1 MPLWSATLEN
11 FTPNKL
17 YFKVRPLVDNVC
29 TTDTD
34 VATWHGIL
42 GSLTGDL
49 IAEELGQGTLCTL
62 PPLSSSS
69 GRHFHS
75 MTFVLSNVWYPQP
88 VWLQAH
94 LG

>member
-49 IAEELGQGTLCTL
+49 IAKELTLDKVLCALYLRYL
-62 PPLSSSS
+62 PLRVDTSIP
-69 GRHFHS
+69 
-75 MTFVLSNVWYPQP
+75 
-88 VWLQAH
+88 
-94 LG
+94 